1 MRLLLDTHALIWWL
15 EDSTELAGAARD
27 AIGDGDN
34 EVAVSAAS
42 AWEMAIKEAAGK
54 LRVPPTLGDAVKTS
68 GFTELPITI
77 EHALKAGVLDPHHR
91 DPFDRMLVA
100 QALVEGYTIV
110 TRDPRFEP
118 YGVAVLTA

>member
-1 MRLLLDTHALIWWL
+1 MRYLLDTHALLWWL
-15 EDSTELAGAARD
+15 DDSAQLSTDARD
-27 AIGDGDN
+27 AIADGAN

-54 LRVPPTLGDAVKTS
+54 LRVPPNLDDAVRTS
-68 GFTELPITI
+68 GFNALPITI
-77 EHALKAGVLDPHHR
+77 EHTLRAGALDPHHR

-100 QALVEGYTIV
+100 QALVEGFTIV

-118 YGVAVLTA
+118 YGVPTLAA